1 VSHPAR
7 FSKEVVDTL
16 VDLLQ
21 SLNAMDRA
29 VGHRPGLFIHDPF
42 AGTGERLYEIASRLD
57 PPARYSGVE
66 IEPEFIVMG
75 RTELGF
81 VCEGDATNG
90 QDYPASWPDRPYIIV
105 TSPAY
110 PNGMAD
116 SWAAQDPSKRKNY
129 RKALEEITGE
139 DRQLHENNQGRYGY
153 RGTGPNSKK
162 RVEYWRI
169 ARDSVKNWDGASMV
183 IVNVSDFIY
192 SKLGV
197 DHTEP
202 VVAEWDN
209 LLKEF
214 GWQTYRVPVGTRRM
228 RHGANSDKRVPA
240 EWILVGSKR

>member
-16 VDLLQ
+16 VGLLQ
-21 SLNAMDRA
+21 SLNAADRM
-29 VGHRPGLFIHDPF
+29 VGRRPGLWIHDPF

-57 PPARYSGVE
+57 PPAAYTGTE
-66 IEPEFIVMG
+66 IEKEFIVVASSEHG
-75 RTELGF
+75 GVF
-81 VCEGDATNG
+81 QGDAT
-90 QDYPASWPDRPYIIV
+90 DPRLYPGYPYIIV

-116 SWAAQDPSKRKNY
+116 SWAAQDPSKRRNY
-129 RKALEEITGE
+129 RKALSEITGE

-153 RGTGPNSKK
+153 RGTGPGSRK

-169 ARDSVKNWDGASMV
+169 ARDSVKNWDRASLV

-192 SKLGV
+192 SKTGV

-202 VVAEWDN
+202 VVQEWDN

>member
-1 VSHPAR
+1 MSHPAR
-7 FSKEVVDTL
+7 FSKEVVDAI
-16 VDLLQ
+16 VDIL
-21 SLNAMDRA
+21 
-29 VGHRPGLFIHDPF
+29 RPFCYQVKILRSFAHIHDPF
-42 AGTGERLYEIASRLD
+42 AGTGERLDEIGERLEVSW
-57 PPARYSGVE
+57 SGTE
-66 IEPEFIVMG
+66 IEPEFIVSPH
-75 RTELGF
+75 
-81 VCEGDATNG
+81 VVQGDATNPD
-90 QDYPASWPDRPYIIV
+90 DYPPFEWEGGALVIV

-153 RGTGPNSKK
+153 RGTGPTSKK
-162 RVEYWRI
+162 RFEYWRI

-192 SKLGV
+192 SKRGV